1 LEESI
6 MSRLNLML
14 VDDEERFL
22 ATTAKLLQRQ
32 GHHVVTASSGSEALD
47 MLAKQEVEVVILD
60 VKMPGMDGLD
70 VLREIRVRFPLVG
83 VIMLTGH
90 GTIEYAVEGMKLG
103 AFDFVTKPCDID
115 NLLAK
120 AQEAAAH
127 RLGLEEKIRQAR
139 LLKAIRS
146 PRELVKEV
154 DGRGEE

>member
-1 LEESI
+1 
-6 MSRLNLML
+6 MSALNLML

-22 ATTAKLLQRQ
+22 ATTAKLLERK
-32 GHHVVTASSGSEALD
+32 GHHVVTASSGPEALEK
-47 MLAKQEVEVVILD
+47 LARQEVEVVILD

-70 VLREIRVRFPLVG
+70 VLREIRLRFPLVG

-90 GTIEYAVEGMKLG
+90 GTIEYAVEGMKTG

-115 NLLAK
+115 SLVAK
-120 AQEAAAH
+120 ARDAAAH

-154 DGRGEE
+154 DGGGEER